1 MKNILIVS
9 LLMSTLVSISAYA
22 GRTGLTE
29 INSIVIKTTHIEIYT
44 ASNGNC
50 NEVSGSWDL
59 LRSHPNYEAL
69 VSGFLATKAAGKKV
83 DIVGKGNCVSHNEID
98 WAYVLK

>member
-1 MKNILIVS
+1 MNKFIKILIS
-9 LLMSTLVSISAYA
+9 ISMFYAISAYA

-50 NEVSGSWDL
+50 SEVSDSWDL
-59 LRSHPNYEAL
+59 LPSHPNYDAL
-69 VSGFLATKAAGKKV
+69 VSGFLATKASGKKV
-83 DIVGKGNCVSHNEID
+83 DIVGRGNCVSHNEID